1 MITVFKVHRAA
12 RILGP
17 AQTSSL
23 VGSGGL
29 SGASLEDLAI
39 LIEAARRAED
49 NDTVVN
55 KHSGVGTYKQR
66 TIKANRDDL
75 IRLFGQPLPEQDWDD
90 TTEWVIEFGDT
101 VVTIYESWDE
111 WRVGGFNKACV
122 HVLFD
127 FLRFRDVAFED
138 LGY

>member
-1 MITVFKVHRAA
+1 MISLFKVDRAA
-12 RILGP
+12 RILGW
-17 AQTSSL
+17 ARTTAL

-29 SGASLEDLAI
+29 SGASLEDLEF
-39 LIEAARRAED
+39 LIEAARRDED
-49 NDTVVN
+49 SAIIVN
-55 KHSGVGTYKQR
+55 RHSGVGTFKQR

-75 IRLFGQPLPEQDWDD
+75 VRVFGQPLPGDD
-90 TTEWVIEFGDT
+90 YKSDTEWVIEFGDT
-101 VVTIYESWDE
+101 VVTVYDSYDE
-111 WRVGGFNKACV
+111 WRVGGFDEACV